1 MEEEEK
7 QEETTVINNISEYDN
22 VIQNL
27 KSELIFEKR
36 KYDVCISS
44 LNKSLLDY
52 SKLQDYLNETISK
65 NEELVNILDK
75 KDKHLF
81 KKNTTI
87 AELENRISDMEE
99 QHKADKN
106 AYDLLQNEKKEYE
119 VAYNNSRHD
128 NRVLNE
134 QNVEL
139 LTRINTVK
147 NSEVSTSS
155 TNTDY
160 HRLIDIEDHE
170 DEVKKCMCVV
180 C

>member
-1 MEEEEK
+1 MEEEEEK
-7 QEETTVINNISEYDN
+7 QETTTSEYDN
-22 VIQNL
+22 VVQNL

-52 SKLQDYLNETISK
+52 SKLQEYLNETIMK

-75 KDKHLF
+75 KDNQLF
-81 KKNTTI
+81 KKKTTI
-87 AELENRISDMEE
+87 AQLENRISDLEE
-99 QHKADKN
+99 QIKTKN
-106 AYDLLQNEKKEYE
+106 SDYDLLNSEKNEYE
-119 VAYNNSRHD
+119 SAYNNLQSD
-128 NRVLNE
+128 VRVLNE

-139 LTRINTVK
+139 LTRMNTFK

-160 HRLIDIEDHE
+160 HKLIDDQ
-170 DEVKKCMCVV
+170 DQNVVKKCCAVS
-180 C
+180 

>member
-1 MEEEEK
+1 MEEEK
-7 QEETTVINNISEYDN
+7 QEEVVVNNASEYDN
-22 VIQNL
+22 VVQNL

-52 SKLQDYLNETISK
+52 SKLQDYLNETILK

-75 KDKHLF
+75 KDNQLY

-87 AELENRISDMEE
+87 VELEHRISDMEE
-99 QHKADKN
+99 QVKSSKTN
-106 AYDLLQNEKKEYE
+106 YDLLQIEKTEYE
-119 VAYNNSRHD
+119 VAYNNLQND
-128 NRVLNE
+128 IRVLNE

-160 HRLIDIEDHE
+160 SRLIDPDDQKDME
-170 DEVKKCMCVV
+170 KCCCLV

>member
-7 QEETTVINNISEYDN
+7 QEEEVVVASEYDN
-22 VIQNL
+22 VVQNL
-27 KSELIFEKR
+27 KSQLIFEKR

-52 SKLQDYLNETISK
+52 SKLQDYLNETILK

-75 KDKHLF
+75 RDNQLF

-87 AELENRISDMEE
+87 IELEHKISDMEE
-99 QHKADKN
+99 TCKVDKTN
-106 AYDLLQNEKKEYE
+106 YDLLQIEKNEYE
-119 VAYNNSRHD
+119 VAYNKSQFDIRI
-128 NRVLNE
+128 LNE
-134 QNVEL
+134 QNLEL

-155 TNTDY
+155 SNGDY
-160 HRLIDIEDHE
+160 NRLIDQDDQEDM
-170 DEVKKCMCVV
+170 KKCCCLV

>member
-1 MEEEEK
+1 MKEEEEK
-7 QEETTVINNISEYDN
+7 QEEVNVSEYDN
-22 VIQNL
+22 VVQNL
-27 KSELIFEKR
+27 KSQLIFEKR
-36 KYDVCISS
+36 KYDVCITS

-52 SKLQDYLNETISK
+52 SKLQDYLNETILK

-75 KDKHLF
+75 KDNQIF

-87 AELENRISDMEE
+87 VELEHKISDMEE
-99 QHKADKN
+99 TCKVDKTN
-106 AYDLLQNEKKEYE
+106 YDLLQNEKTEYE
-119 VAYNNSRHD
+119 VAYNKSQCD
-128 NRVLNE
+128 IRVLNE

-160 HRLIDIEDHE
+160 SRLIDQEDQK
-170 DEVKKCMCVV
+170 EVKKWCCLVS
-180 C
+180 

>member
-7 QEETTVINNISEYDN
+7 QETTTSEYDN
-22 VIQNL
+22 VVQNL

-52 SKLQDYLNETISK
+52 SKLQDYLNETIMK

-75 KDKHLF
+75 KYNQLF
-81 KKNTTI
+81 KKKTTI
-87 AELENRISDMEE
+87 AQLENRISDLEE
-99 QHKADKN
+99 QIKTRKN
-106 AYDLLQNEKKEYE
+106 EYDLLQSEKTEYE
-119 VAYNNSRHD
+119 SAYNNSQSDIRA
-128 NRVLNE
+128 LNE
-134 QNVEL
+134 QNLEL
-139 LTRINTVK
+139 LTKINTVK
-147 NSEVSTSS
+147 NADVSISTSS

-160 HRLIDIEDHE
+160 QRLIDQE
-170 DEVKKCMCVV
+170 EVMKKCFCLV

>member
-1 MEEEEK
+1 MDEEEK
-7 QEETTVINNISEYDN
+7 QETTTSEYDN
-22 VIQNL
+22 VVQNL

-52 SKLQDYLNETISK
+52 SKLQDYLNETILK

-75 KDKHLF
+75 KDNQIF

-87 AELENRISDMEE
+87 VQLEHRISDLDE
-99 QHKADKN
+99 QIKTRKN
-106 AYDLLQNEKKEYE
+106 EYDLLKCENNEYE
-119 VAYNNSRHD
+119 LAYNNSKSDIRA
-128 NRVLNE
+128 LNE

-139 LTRINTVK
+139 LTRINTFK
-147 NSEVSTSS
+147 N
-155 TNTDY
+155 TNY
-160 HRLIDIEDHE
+160 HKLIDDEDK
-170 DEVKKCMCVV
+170 DLNKCFCVV